1 MISEP
6 RRHTVE
12 MYASAVI
19 AFTYLYTYDLD
30 PWPLTST
37 LTLDPWPL
45 TLDPWPL
52 TSTLTLDLWP
62 YNLLRNFHPHDE
74 YLWQVHWNRS
84 TKYKDIAS
92 RETGVNRRTTDGR
105 TDGRTTRKYNASAAC
120 TWRRHKIPALDS
132 LWWSAVTRDASC
144 ELLPPSTPHTA
155 VTEDTRLRP
164 WQFYRCCNLGPV
176 KRDHRCS

>member
-1 MISEP
+1 MPPPLLHSHICTHTTLTLDLWP
-6 RRHTVE
+6 R
-12 MYASAVI
+12 
-19 AFTYLYTYDLD
+19 
-30 PWPLTST
+30 PWPLTSD
-37 LTLDPWPL
+37 LWPRPL
-45 TLDPWPL
+45 TSDLDLDPWPL